1 MTTVHP
7 VALKL
12 RQQIQSSARAL
23 CSSTQ
28 IRYLEKTTGLSARLI
43 CCHFSLPDT
52 ECFALCCVETDE
64 QTTELSLSGGRP
76 GADQRGA
83 MPRSLAV
90 SAAHPELGRPERMEL
105 SMLRMSLAAIGLLL
119 ALGLGACDEQ
129 VTPPQEPAPGAIPPA
144 E

>member
-1 MTTVHP
+1 MGNP
-7 VALKL
+7 GP
-12 RQQIQSSARAL
+12 INEAR
-23 CSSTQ
+23 C
-28 IRYLEKTTGLSARLI
+28 
-43 CCHFSLPDT
+43 P
-52 ECFALCCVETDE
+52 
-64 QTTELSLSGGRP
+64 GRWP
-76 GADQRGA
+76 
-83 MPRSLAV
+83 V